1 MGTPVASVL
10 PAEIESHRAEI
21 DRLCAR
27 FGVRRLELF
36 GSAASGAFD
45 PAHSDIDFLVEFD
58 ASRRI
63 GALEQYFGFKEALE
77 ALFGR
82 AVDLVEQGASQNRY
96 FLESVNE
103 SRRLLRW
110 RAGRIE
116 PQPCQGNRS

>member
-1 MGTPVASVL
+1 MGTPVASAL

-21 DRLCAR
+21 DQLCVR

-58 ASRRI
+58 ADRPI

-82 AVDLVEQGASQNRY
+82 AVDLVEQGASSNRY
-96 FLESVNE
+96 FLESVNK
-103 SRRLLRW
+103 SRRLLY
-110 RAGRIE
+110 AA
-116 PQPCQGNRS
+116 